1 MYFTELIELRRVH
14 VNGFMM
20 LENNEVL
27 SANMLV
33 ADFIL
38 YLHSKEVQSFIVT
51 VSSASCVI
59 HRHNLTNNIGMGRW
73 TMGVRSQVKLE
84 RGKII

>member
-1 MYFTELIELRRVH
+1 MYFTELVEPRSVH

-20 LENNEVL
+20 LENNEML
-27 SANMLV
+27 TANMLL

-51 VSSASCVI
+51 VSSVSCVI
-59 HRHNLTNNIGMGRW
+59 HRHNLTNNIGG
-73 TMGVRSQVKLE
+73 E
-84 RGKII
+84 

>member
-1 MYFTELIELRRVH
+1 MYFTELVELRSVY

-20 LENNEVL
+20 LESNEML
-27 SANMLV
+27 SANVLV

-51 VSSASCVI
+51 VSSVSCVI
-59 HRHNLTNNIGMGRW
+59 HRHNLTNNIGVWGEMDHGY
-73 TMGVRSQVKLE
+73 
-84 RGKII
+84 